1 VSFHSI
7 LLYFLADQGFLLN
20 IDRAVAP
27 PLFLLVNVLVLARLR
42 RRVNLRLLVNA
53 RPPAGR
59 ERLRV

>member
-7 LLYFLADQGFLLN
+7 FLYFLADQGFLLN

-27 PLFLLVNVLVLARLR
+27 PLFLLVKVDVLGRRLR
-42 RRVNLRLLVNA
+42 LLKRRLLVNA
-53 RPPAGR
+53 RPDAGR